1 MKIYC
6 KTREYKNILDKY
18 VNRDVWVLCKIWIAG
33 DHWSHNDFWVR
44 LLTDNGDS
52 YDCVSAM
59 AGGESGFRLISEKSN
74 YFSPENI
81 RTRDKE
87 NLKPKEPIEVL
98 TTSDLFCLTEEELLD
113 EASEEEQV
121 PHYLN
126 INPNEEITPDS
137 LQEMRERIN
146 ELSEGV

>member
-18 VNRDVWVLCKIWIAG
+18 VNRDVWVLCKIWMAG
-33 DHWSHNDFWVR
+33 DHWSHNDFWIR
-44 LLTDNGDS
+44 LLADNGDS
-52 YDCVSAM
+52 YDCVAAM
-59 AGGESGFRLISEKSN
+59 ASSESGFRLISDKSN

-87 NLKPKEPIEVL
+87 TIKPKEPIEVL

-113 EASEEEQV
+113 EASEEQV
-121 PHYLN
+121 HYLN
-126 INPNEEITPDS
+126 INLNEEITPDR

-146 ELSEGV
+146 EISEGL